1 VGKAS
6 KRKNQ
11 RRQGT
16 GLSRADFERQRAF
29 AALHAGAGQIAR
41 MLEGERER
49 EAQAAKMW
57 CGGVTPKRATL
68 PSWAPDS
75 VGDRFFSDN
84 DIAAAAAAPPL
95 ADAIL
100 PAKEELSQ
108 DPAHRAVAILA
119 LVRGIALD
127 GLDVS
132 DPAVAALTDLLTPVV
147 TKEFACAEDDA
158 ADPEFSAGDGP
169 LFQVGGCVLVDATW
183 AIVGLEPLEPVV
195 ALLERR
201 LDDAHT
207 GLGTGLTGAVVA
219 EALVRAFAGS
229 YRCEMPGDAEC
240 LKRLGPTR
248 SGNPLHDLILAKA
261 IAPENSLR
269 LGLIVLGVLADLAR
283 TDAMSVLSA
292 ERASVSEDAATA
304 ST

>member
-6 KRKNQ
+6 RRKNE

-16 GLSRADFERQRAF
+16 GQSRADFERQRAF
-29 AALHAGAGQIAR
+29 AALHAGARQITRLIEA
-41 MLEGERER
+41 ERER

-57 CGGVTPKRATL
+57 CGGMTPKRATL
-68 PSWAPDS
+68 PSWANDS
-75 VGDRFFSDN
+75 VADRFFSDD
-84 DIAAAAAAPPL
+84 DIAAAAGAPQL
-95 ADAIL
+95 ADATL
-100 PAKEELSQ
+100 PAKEELSH
-108 DPAHRAVAILA
+108 DPAHWAVAVSA

-132 DPAVAALTDLLTPVV
+132 DLAVTALTDLLTPVV
-147 TKEFACAEDDA
+147 TKEFACAEDGD

-169 LFQVGGCVLVDATW
+169 LFQLGGCVLVDATW
-183 AIVGLEPLEPVV
+183 AIVGLEPLDPVL
-195 ALLERR
+195 ALLVRR
-201 LDDAHT
+201 LDDALT

-219 EALVRAFAGS
+219 EALIRAFAGS

-248 SGNPLHDLILAKA
+248 SGNPLHDLILAEA
-261 IAPENSLR
+261 VAPENSLR
-269 LGLIVLGVLADLAR
+269 LGLIALGVLADLAR

-292 ERASVSEDAATA
+292 EGPA
-304 ST
+304 